1 MINIFLVFRY
11 LILDN
16 VRRSRARHLSSSDK
30 PLKNSSTRVRRQSDS
45 FYEFDSNEEIR
56 DLEEMKQLLSEKKCD
71 LMNNSEILFLLKL
84 GLIRPYALEK
94 ILQDA
99 TRGVVIR
106 RKFLGEER
114 FKSLPYQNYD
124 FEIAAKACCENI
136 VGYVPIPL
144 GVVGPILVD
153 GRECSPL
160 LATTEGAL
168 LASVNRGCKV
178 IKISGGAKTSI
189 FRLVFLSCSSFYVSQ
204 KG

>member
-1 MINIFLVFRY
+1 
-11 LILDN
+11 
-16 VRRSRARHLSSSDK
+16 
-30 PLKNSSTRVRRQSDS
+30 
-45 FYEFDSNEEIR
+45 
-56 DLEEMKQLLSEKKCD
+56 MKRLLAEKKCD

-106 RKFLGEER
+106 RKFLGEEK

-144 GVVGPILVD
+144 GIVGPILVD
-153 GRECSPL
+153 GKECSPL

-178 IKISGGAKTSI
+178 IKLSGGAQTSVFRYSRLFAFSVKVNLGRRCLELHAFH
-189 FRLVFLSCSSFYVSQ
+189 FRLRLLLLIVSN
-204 KG
+204 GLRIRTTSW